1 MQAEQNS
8 TPPLSHHRA
17 TFCCHAGFG
26 GNGFVNKIG
35 EDLFLFLAHLHNHSE
50 ELFLNGLDAFR
61 VIFQESLTKPQSN
74 TENKVMMNKL
84 VAPKRCWRQP
94 YLENSALTRKLEAS
108 KQTSSQLLEK
118 TSTSRSKLAAS
129 FLKRAGTP
137 PSKLAA
143 NFRKKAAKNW
153 HATEQAGSQLLQ
165 KSWHAGKQAGSQLFQ
180 KTGTPPSKLAA
191 SSFKKLARH

>member
-61 VIFQESLTKPQSN
+61 VIFQESLTKPQKQHRKQSHD
-74 TENKVMMNKL
+74 EQVSGAKEML
-84 VAPKRCWRQP
+84 AA
-94 YLENSALTRKLEAS
+94 ALSRKQRSDKKTGS
-108 KQTSSQLLEK
+108 KQ
-118 TSTSRSKLAAS
+118 
-129 FLKRAGTP
+129 
-137 PSKLAA
+137 A
-143 NFRKKAAKNW
+143 N
-153 HATEQAGSQLLQ
+153 
-165 KSWHAGKQAGSQLFQ
+165 
-180 KTGTPPSKLAA
+180 
-191 SSFKKLARH
+191 